1 MRTFLKELKYRNP
14 LLYRFGWFNLL
25 ISILCIFLILA
36 DTAQVAGINRWIKP
50 AKFYLSVGIVVWTL
64 GWILYHLQSK
74 AIIRICSWLIIVTLF
89 FENAIILYQAS
100 RMKMSHFN
108 NETAFDGLLFSLMGL
123 LIFLFTCTVIYITV
137 LFFRQKTVIHYS
149 YCWGIRM
156 GLILFIF
163 FSAEGGIMISL
174 LSHTVHGKDG
184 GPGLPFLNWST
195 RAGDLRIAHFM
206 GIHALQ
212 LIPLAGYYIFKTKKQ
227 VLLFSLTYFLAAL
240 ALMLLA
246 LLGMPLIPVR

>member
-1 MRTFLKELKYRNP
+1 
-14 LLYRFGWFNLL
+14 
-25 ISILCIFLILA
+25 
-36 DTAQVAGINRWIKP
+36 
-50 AKFYLSVGIVVWTL
+50 
-64 GWILYHLQSK
+64 
-74 AIIRICSWLIIVTLF
+74 
-89 FENAIILYQAS
+89 
-100 RMKMSHFN
+100 
-108 NETAFDGLLFSLMGL
+108 
-123 LIFLFTCTVIYITV
+123 
-137 LFFRQKTVIHYS
+137 
-149 YCWGIRM
+149 
-156 GLILFIF
+156 
-163 FSAEGGIMISL
+163 MISL